1 MENITLG
8 DFSAALALIAGI
20 IASCGVIYGFLAKF
34 MKKNLTES
42 LRPIEKKIDNLSAKV
57 SSVDVD
63 NTKNFLVEFLSKFD
77 CVGEHCPVITDEEL
91 QRFWEQYDHYTKD
104 LGMNSYIHEKV
115 DRLKKQG
122 KL

>member
-1 MENITLG
+1 MESITLG

-20 IASCGVIYGFLAKF
+20 IASCGAIYGFLAKTL
-34 MKKNLTES
+34 KKSFEES
-42 LRPIEKKIDNLSAKV
+42 LKPLEKKMDDLSTKV

-63 NTKNFLVEFLSKFD
+63 NTKNFLVGFLSKFD
-77 CVGEHCPVITDEEL
+77 CTGSNCPVITDEEL

-115 DRLKKQG
+115 DRLKKKG